1 MPGVNSR
8 LENVKAIRAW
18 LTIEAEEPIATFTG
32 QLVKT
37 LLYTLNRE
45 IRLLHGMRGIISP
58 IHISPLFTPGRRF
71 HELGTLVTPLYRYNK
86 NVRAYELDPIKL
98 NGEYVIHIGGDASL
112 IDLVSKSLARLRS
125 SLMLKYTDN
134 IVTFKLEKIEDVTS
148 HISRKNL
155 DSDKI
160 TLYLKGPVKPFNV
173 IAPSR
178 LPKFSISSY
187 EILIT
192 GYMYFKRVYTLTYHE
207 VVNAMRILGLL
218 VETYYSLNTVKPVL
232 IPYKGK
238 EPAMIGKITYIV
250 DTNKPEEKQTLNKIL
265 NIAEITGTGESRS
278 NGFGTVTW
286 ITKT

>member
-1 MPGVNSR
+1 M
-8 LENVKAIRAW
+8 ENVKAIRAW